1 MAVNKHKRCP
11 VIGLAGGIGSGK
23 SAVAAVFERL
33 GARVINADKIAH
45 EVLDSPEVRER
56 IAGEFGPEA
65 LSADGRVNR
74 GILAQKAFTS
84 KERVVTLNSIIHP
97 AVIDQTKR
105 IIESARRDGRCPA
118 VALDAPLIIEAGLD
132 SLCDAIVFVETSES
146 ARMERLRSSR
156 GWTPDEMAR
165 REKFQE
171 SLIYKRQRA
180 DYIVDNNGSP
190 EDAALQAAV
199 IWEKVVGPGS
209 SP

>member
-1 MAVNKHKRCP
+1 MGVNKRKLCP
-11 VIGLAGGIGSGK
+11 VIGLVGGIGSGK
-23 SAVAAVFERL
+23 SSIAAAFERL
-33 GARVINADKIAH
+33 GARVINADRIAH
-45 EVLDSPEVRER
+45 EVLDSPAVRDR
-56 IAGEFGPEA
+56 IAAEFGPEA

-105 IIESARRDGRCPA
+105 IIESARRDGSCAA
-118 VALDAPLIIEAGLD
+118 VALDAPLIIEAGLE
-132 SLCDAIVFVETSES
+132 SLCDAIVFVETSDLT
-146 ARMERLRSSR
+146 RIERVGSSR
-156 GWTPDEMAR
+156 GWTADEMAR

-190 EDAALQAAV
+190 EEAARQAAAV
-199 IWEKVVGPGS
+199 WEKVVGPES